1 MTDKELRELESL
13 AVDQDRL
20 FDPAAV
26 IALIAEVRRL
36 QERLHYEETCHAEAQ
51 EEVRRL
57 QKENA
62 YLKVKKWVGGTDFA
76 NGEVAGNG

>member
-26 IALIAEVRRL
+26 IALIAEVRRMN
-36 QERLHYEETCHAEAQ
+36 QMVDKACQIIAENPDCAIDKTGVRKYL
-51 EEVRRL
+51 ESEVDD
-57 QKENA
+57 K
-62 YLKVKKWVGGTDFA
+62 
-76 NGEVAGNG
+76 